1 MPGWLD
7 KRDCRKESKTIIKDN
22 RSVRKNQS
30 AEKRKQRLSKQ
41 LEYNR
46 SVRQNESAESREN
59 KKSQQHVYY
68 AARRDNTAAKT
79 ITTLITHFHTAV
91 ASGPLY
97 VHVVN
102 NYVHVVNNS

>member
-1 MPGWLD
+1 MNLLNLE
-7 KRDCRKESKTIIKDN
+7 KIKI
-22 RSVRKNQS
+22 SS
-30 AEKRKQRLSKQ
+30 
-41 LEYNR
+41 
-46 SVRQNESAESREN
+46 
-59 KKSQQHVYY
+59 YY

>member
-1 MPGWLD
+1 M
-7 KRDCRKESKTIIKDN
+7 
-22 RSVRKNQS
+22 RKNQS

-102 NYVHVVNNS
+102 NYVHVVNNYVHIYIYIYMKMTCSLVN